1 MAGVDAYRVELDNY
15 DGPLDLLL
23 YLIRRD
29 EIDIYDI
36 PILRITEQFVR
47 YVEVLTQ
54 IDPEMVGDFLV
65 MAATLMEIKS
75 RALLPLPPPTEDEGE
90 LIDPR
95 LELVR
100 QLLEYKTFK
109 DAARSIELSAQIQS
123 LRHPRDPVMPDAP
136 DDDVDLDNVDIW
148 DLLDAFSKLLEVTG
162 ASTATHHV
170 QTDDTPLLVYL
181 DGILERLDVSADG
194 SVTFALFFEDRSK
207 AQMIGLFLAML
218 ELIRRKRIRVAQDEA
233 FGEIVVILLDA
244 TPVDELVD
252 DYAYAEPNESDM
264 LEGSGTPIDTASLP
278 LDDEP
283 DGYGDVEIVDDDDLT
298 FADEPPQL
306 RDEDEHD

>member
-47 YVEVLTQ
+47 YVEILKQ
-54 IDPEMVGDFLV
+54 IDPEVVGDFLV

-75 RALLPLPPPTEDEGE
+75 RALLPLPPPTEEEGE

-100 QLLEYKTFK
+100 QLLEYKTYK
-109 DAARSIELSAQIQS
+109 DAARSIELSAQVQS
-123 LRHPRDPVMPDAP
+123 LRHPREPVMPDAP
-136 DDDVDLDNVDIW
+136 DDDVDLDHVDIW

-162 ASTATHHV
+162 GSTATHHV

-218 ELIRRKRIRVAQDEA
+218 ELIRRKRIRVAQDAA

-252 DYAYAEPNESDM
+252 DYAYAEPDESDM
-264 LEGSGTPIDTASLP
+264 IEGSAALIDDENLR
-278 LDDEP
+278 LDDEGN
-283 DGYGDVEIVDDDDLT
+283 GYGEAEIVDDDDLT
-298 FADEPPQL
+298 FADEPTQL
-306 RDEDEHD
+306 REDDEHD